1 MNGTSR
7 AIDDRALTVPDG
19 SAGDAAE
26 LVAPARETWITGGA
40 VITMDSARRV
50 LQPGVVKLRG
60 DRIIAVEP
68 WPADGEVLPPGVAG
82 IDATGMIVM
91 PGLVDTHG
99 HAGHG
104 LTKSIGEHL
113 DDEWVPLVESIYYRY
128 STPRFWRAEAMLAGL
143 ERIKFG
149 TTTGFSMLGS
159 SPRTDDALYA
169 HEHMA
174 GHAAIGGRNILG
186 IGPGNPPWPKRFVD
200 WTADGG
206 QVIGEQQVD
215 LDHALRVTEEV
226 VKTYAGPAA
235 HNRLTVQVA
244 PSRVGD
250 QPGFD
255 LALNRHF
262 SDELMRIAAE
272 NHVMINGH
280 AYAGNVQYAYD
291 HLGILGPNVIL
302 AHCTGL
308 SQREVEILAET
319 GTSVSHGP
327 STRAYQRE
335 RCPVIELLR
344 AGARVA
350 ISTDGSGPDRTFDLF
365 KEMRTAMIL
374 QRSFFHDSSLL
385 PAGKTLAMVTIE
397 AAQAIGMGSLV
408 GSLEAGKKADVIL
421 VQAAQPHLYP
431 AVQPLHRIVY
441 AASGQDVDTVIVDG
455 EVIMRNRKVPGVD
468 EAEILATAHEEA
480 VRAME
485 RAGVAPSILMPAGIW
500 G

>member
-1 MNGTSR
+1 MS
-7 AIDDRALTVPDG
+7 D
-19 SAGDAAE
+19 SC
-26 LVAPARETWITGGA
+26 TWITGGA
-40 VITMDSARRV
+40 VITMDPDRRV
-50 LQPGVVKLRG
+50 LDPGVVKLCG
-60 DRIIAVEP
+60 DRIAAVEP
-68 WPADGEVLPPGVAG
+68 WSEDLGATVPAEVSV
-82 IDATGMIVM
+82 IDATGMIVL

-113 DDEWVPLVESIYYRY
+113 DDEWVPLVEGIYYRY
-128 STPRFWRAEAMLAGL
+128 STPGFWRAEAMLAGL
-143 ERIKFG
+143 ERVKFG

-159 SPRTDDALYA
+159 SPRADDPLYA

-174 GHAAIGGRNILG
+174 GHAAVGGRNILG
-186 IGPGNPPWPKRFVD
+186 IGPANPPWPKRHVD

-206 QVIGEQQVD
+206 RVIAEQDVD
-215 LDHALRVTEEV
+215 LEHALRVTEEV
-226 VKTYAGPAA
+226 VRAYAAPASDT
-235 HNRLTVQVA
+235 RLTVQVA

-255 LALNRHF
+255 DALNRHM
-262 SDELMRIAAE
+262 SDEIKRIAAE

-280 AYAGNVQYAYD
+280 AYAGNVQYAHD
-291 HLGILGPNVIL
+291 HLDILGPNVLL

-308 SQREVEILAET
+308 SQREVEILAAT

-335 RCPVIELLR
+335 RCPVIELMR

-374 QRSFFHDSSLL
+374 QRSYFHDSSLL
-385 PAGKTLAMVTIE
+385 PPGKTLAMITIE
-397 AAQAIGMGSLV
+397 AAQAIGMGDLV

-421 VQAAQPHLYP
+421 VRSTQPHLYP

-455 EVIMRNRKVPGVD
+455 EVIMRGRQVLTVD
-468 EAEILATAHEEA
+468 EGEVLALAQEEA
-480 VRAME
+480 MAAFARAKISP
-485 RAGVAPSILMPAGIW
+485 ALLMPPTIW